1 MRKHMTL
8 RGGLVATI
16 ALYTILLIA
25 VIAVGILGLYG
36 SNSALREMYRDDT
49 ASLLHLKTSSERL
62 LLLRGGFG
70 EVEQL
75 ISAGKPAQREIA
87 RQHALLNESNKELE
101 ASRRLREPV
110 PAEKVLIDAM
120 QARRDQLLAQ
130 VFQKALTELDQDN
143 LVDFL
148 TTQRDAPV
156 ALFSDYQ
163 SALTALEN
171 FQVERQKARFE
182 TTDARFSAML
192 WALGAA
198 AIVALVIGFFAQRIL
213 TRAIV
218 RPIGKAVDY
227 FGRISAGDLTSTVT
241 VQSDNETGY
250 MLNALKGMQDGLA
263 QTVQKVRSSAE
274 TIVRDAHAISGGNLD
289 LSARTEQQAASLQE
303 AASSMEQLTATV
315 RQNADNARNASELA
329 AGASDIALRG
339 GEVVN
344 RVVATMDAISGSSDR
359 IVGIVGVI
367 EGIAFQ
373 TNILALNAAVEAA
386 RAGEQGRGFAVVA
399 SEVRSLA
406 QRSAAAAKE
415 IKTLIDNSVEK
426 VDAGSKLVAQAGA
439 TMDEVVA
446 SVKRVTD
453 IVGEISAESQEQSTG
468 IEQVNQA
475 ITQMDD
481 VTQQNAALVE
491 EAAAAS
497 QSLQDQAANLA
508 HVVSVFKLVENNQLA
523 HKASPLRQTVNI
535 TPQAARLAKPK
546 PSSKSAVPAISAPKN
561 DANDDCEQF

>member
-1 MRKHMTL
+1 MRKHMTI

-101 ASRRLREPV
+101 AFRKLHEPV

-148 TTQRDAPV
+148 TTQREAPV

-241 VQSDNETGY
+241 VQSDNEMGY

-406 QRSAAAAKE
+406 QRSASAAKE
-415 IKTLIDNSVEK
+415 IKELIGDSTLSVK
-426 VDAGSKLVAQAGA
+426 DGSQLVAHAGS
-439 TMDEVVA
+439 TMVEVVEA
-446 SVKRVTD
+446 VRRVSA
-453 IVGEISAESQEQSTG
+453 IMAEISLASGEQSAG
-468 IEQVNQA
+468 IEQVNLTVA
-475 ITQMDD
+475 QMEEM
-481 VTQQNAALVE
+481 TQQNSALVE
-491 EAAAAS
+491 EASAAAVS
-497 QSLQDQAANLA
+497 LEEQSR
-508 HVVSVFKLVENNQLA
+508 QL
-523 HKASPLRQTVNI
+523 
-535 TPQAARLAKPK
+535 
-546 PSSKSAVPAISAPKN
+546 N
-561 DANDDCEQF
+561 DAVALFRLKDDVGNLV